1 MLAKI
6 EGFAAA
12 VLGRLDHE
20 SLATLVSDLDAI
32 QATVQAQR
40 ELSAVLTD
48 TSIANVSRGQVVG
61 ELLANKVSPA
71 AKRLCVYAVASAPAQ
86 EVPHVLD
93 ELAHA
98 ARTLLA
104 TGDFHHPN
112 RALLDA
118 RRRVNGFADAVLDEI
133 DTDNFFSIEDDL
145 FRWARMVEANEEL
158 RHLLLDRDAPLESR
172 LGVTDQLL
180 AGKVSPIA
188 LDLARFVVVGGRP
201 RDVVGTLDYLV
212 DYVAQTRDWRV
223 ARVHSARALDE
234 TSERELITTLAAL
247 TGRSVDLQVA
257 DEPDLLSGV
266 LVEIGDLR
274 LDATTRG
281 RLSALH
287 ETLTAG
293 RASGFASN

>member
-20 SLATLVSDLDAI
+20 DLATLVGDLDAV
-32 QATVQAQR
+32 QATVQSR
-40 ELSAVLTD
+40 EDLSAVLTD
-48 TSIANVSRGQVVG
+48 TSIANVSRGEVVRD
-61 ELLANKVSPA
+61 LLANKVSPA
-71 AKRLCVYAVASAPAQ
+71 ARRLCVYAVAAAPAQ
-86 EVPHVLD
+86 DVPHVLD
-93 ELAHA
+93 ELAHV

-118 RRRVNGFADAVLDEI
+118 RRRVGGFADALLDEI
-133 DTDNFFSIEDDL
+133 DTDNFFAIEDDL
-145 FRWARMVEANEEL
+145 FRWARTVEANEEL
-158 RHLLLDRDAPLESR
+158 RHLMLDRDAPLASR
-172 LGVTDQLL
+172 LEVTDQLL
-180 AGKVSPIA
+180 AGRVNPVA

-223 ARVHSARALDE
+223 ARVHSARGLDAA
-234 TSERELITTLAAL
+234 SQRELVSTLAAL
-247 TGRSVDLQVA
+247 TGHSVELQVA
-257 DEPDLLSGV
+257 DEPDLLGGV

-281 RLSALH
+281 RLWALH

-293 RASGFASN
+293 RASGVAAN